1 MQTWRE
7 LQQHPE
13 NFSSYLVRSWVLA
26 AIRQFFTDRHYV
38 EAEVPLLAPSLP
50 QESYLEVFTTTL
62 EAPPGHFTPAYLT
75 TSPETWLKK
84 LLAAGIGNCYSLT
97 KSFRN
102 QETSGPFHNPEFT
115 LLEWYQVNADYHD
128 VMKETE
134 ELVVYCLREVQKRQ
148 GRLKP
153 RLTGGASLK
162 ISYQGQALDLASPW
176 ERLSVAEV
184 FAKFAQIDL
193 PTHLTLEPMRK
204 AAGDKGYSVDL
215 STSWEQIYH
224 QIFLNEI
231 EPHLGQGQPTIL
243 YDYPPSLAALAKTK
257 AEPPHWAERFEV
269 YIAGIELG
277 DCYSELTDWEEQ
289 ERRFEIEKDLRK
301 QGGKQDYPTDTELI
315 EALKVGLPRCS
326 GMALGVDRLVML
338 LADVDNIAK
347 TMFFPAKELFGD
359 ASGQ

>member
-26 AIRQFFTDRHYV
+26 AIRQFFADRNYV

-102 QETSGPFHNPEFT
+102 QETLGPFHNPEFT
-115 LLEWYQVNADYHD
+115 LLEWYQVNADYRD

-134 ELVVYCLREVQKRQ
+134 GLVVACLKAVQAEQ
-148 GRLKP
+148 GR
-153 RLTGGASLK
+153 GGSLK
-162 ISYQGQALDLASPW
+162 IFYQGQALDLTPPW
-176 ERLSVAEV
+176 EKLSVAEV
-184 FAKFAQIDL
+184 FAKFAKVDL
-193 PTHLTLEPMRK
+193 GNHLTLEPMRK
-204 AAGDKGYSVDL
+204 VAIDKGYSVDL
-215 STSWEQIYH
+215 STSWEQNYH
-224 QIFLNEI
+224 QIFLNEV
-231 EPHLGQGQPTIL
+231 EPHLGQGRPTIL

-257 AEPPHWAERFEV
+257 EEPPHWAERFEV

-277 DCYSELTDWEEQ
+277 DCYSELTDWQEQ
-289 ERRFEIEKDLRK
+289 AKRFEEERALRK
-301 QGGKQDYPTDTELI
+301 AAGKIDYPTDTELI

-347 TMFFPAKELFGD
+347 TMFFPAKELFGV
-359 ASGQ
+359 ASSQ

>member
-1 MQTWRE
+1 MKTWQR
-7 LQQHPE
+7 LRQQPQE
-13 NFSSYLVRSWVLA
+13 WPSYQVRGLVLA
-26 AIRQFFTDRHYV
+26 AIRQFFAERDYV

-62 EAPPGHFTPAYLT
+62 EAPPGHFKPAYLP

-84 LLAAGIGNCYSLT
+84 LLAAGIGNCYALT

-102 QETSGPFHNPEFT
+102 QETLGPFHNPEFT
-115 LLEWYQVNADYHD
+115 LLEWYQVDANYRD
-128 VMKETE
+128 VMKATE
-134 ELVVYCLREVQKRQ
+134 ELVTYCLKAVQAKQGSDPRQ
-148 GRLKP
+148 AGA
-153 RLTGGASLK
+153 GGLR
-162 ISYQGQALDLASPW
+162 ISYQGQALDLTLPW
-176 ERLSVAEV
+176 EKLSVAEA

-193 PTHLTLEPMRK
+193 GTHLTLESIREV
-204 AAGDKGYSVDL
+204 ATAKGYSIDL

-231 EPHLGQGQPTIL
+231 EPRLGQSHPTIL

-269 YIAGIELG
+269 YLAGIELG
-277 DCYSELTDWEEQ
+277 DCYSELTDWQEQ
-289 ERRFEIEKDLRK
+289 AKRFEEERALRK
-301 QGGKQDYPTDTELI
+301 AAGKIDYPTDTELI

-338 LADVDNIAK
+338 LADVDDIAK
-347 TMFFPAKELFGD
+347 TLFFPATELFFKG
-359 ASGQ
+359 